1 VAALA
6 PTPRLTPVARRLTI
20 RGRVQG
26 VGYRD
31 AAVQA
36 AYVHDVHGWVRNRD
50 DGGVEAH
57 VQGAPAAVEQFV
69 AWCRRGPPLARVQDV
84 ESVDAVVD
92 PTLSGF
98 NRKGWT

>member
-1 VAALA
+1 ML
-6 PTPRLTPVARRLTI
+6 VARRVKI

-36 AYVHDVHGWVRNRD
+36 AFEFEVHGWVRNRE

-57 VQGAPAAVEQFV
+57 VQGEAEAVERFV
-69 AWCRRGPPLARVQDV
+69 AWCRRGPPLARVQEIELADV
-84 ESVDAVVD
+84 TID
-92 PTLSGF
+92 PILAGF
-98 NRKGWT
+98 SRKGWT